1 MMLMSDNTL
10 SSNQPTSSP
19 ETTESTSTRCG
30 ESVLLQE
37 LKVKISELEEALNLS
52 QKAIANLTTQGSK
65 CSQCTGPPGPTGPQ
79 GSPGPMGPRGF
90 NGTKGNEGPMGP
102 SGVNGNHGAPDIPGT
117 QGPMGPRGV
126 NGSQGPPGSLG
137 IQGPMGP
144 RGVNGSQGP
153 PGSPG
158 DPGPMGPPGKAL
170 QGSSGAWNV
179 SRCQHWNST
188 TIKET
193 ATDAKAT
200 VREDAHP
207 GMKIVGATCS
217 AKNAK
222 EYAFL
227 GGEIDPSTN
236 TIVYNCECQKKLHA
250 VGKLVCVVYYWICP
264 FTG

>member
-1 MMLMSDNTL
+1 MLLKFCFIL
-10 SSNQPTSSP
+10 SL
-19 ETTESTSTRCG
+19 ETTGSASTRCG

-37 LKVKISELEEALNLS
+37 LKVRISELEEALNLS
-52 QKAIANLTTQGSK
+52 QKAVANLTTQGSK
-65 CSQCTGPPGPTGPQ
+65 CSQCTGSPGPTGPR

-102 SGVNGNHGAPDIPGT
+102 RGVNGTHGAPGVPGT

-126 NGSQGPPGSLG
+126 NGSQGPPGSPG

-179 SRCQHWNST
+179 SRCQYRNSR
-188 TIKET
+188 IVEKSSVS
-193 ATDAKAT
+193 ATAT
-200 VREDAHP
+200 VREDDHP

-217 AKNAK
+217 AENAK
-222 EYAFL
+222 EYKFL
-227 GGEIDPSTN
+227 GGIIDPKTN
-236 TIVYNCECQKKLHA
+236 TIVYSCRCQAKVRTA
-250 VGKLVCVVYYWICP
+250 DDLVCRVHYWMCP